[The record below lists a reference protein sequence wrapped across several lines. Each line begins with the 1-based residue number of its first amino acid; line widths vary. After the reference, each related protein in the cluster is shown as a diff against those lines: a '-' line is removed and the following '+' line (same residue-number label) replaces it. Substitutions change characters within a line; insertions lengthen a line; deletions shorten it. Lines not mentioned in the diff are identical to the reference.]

1 MSRVIDLPLPGLPG
15 LLRMRMRHIG
25 GNGGAA
31 DIEGSMVVDE
41 DHLAP
46 MGHLHAATAVAL
58 ADTACGYGCLAS
70 LPPGKTGFT
79 TIELKANFLG
89 TAHAADRLTVYATAV
104 HRGGATQIWDAS
116 VKVRRTD
123 ADPEKPIAVFRC
135 TQLLLDPR

>member
-1 MSRVIDLPLPGLPG
+1 MSRVMDLPLPGLPG

-31 DIEGSMVVDE
+31 DIE
-41 DHLAP
+41 
-46 MGHLHAATAVAL
+46 
-58 ADTACGYGCLAS
+58 
-70 LPPGKTGFT
+70 
-79 TIELKANFLG
+79 LKANFLG

-104 HRGGATQIWDAS
+104 HRGGTTQIWDAS